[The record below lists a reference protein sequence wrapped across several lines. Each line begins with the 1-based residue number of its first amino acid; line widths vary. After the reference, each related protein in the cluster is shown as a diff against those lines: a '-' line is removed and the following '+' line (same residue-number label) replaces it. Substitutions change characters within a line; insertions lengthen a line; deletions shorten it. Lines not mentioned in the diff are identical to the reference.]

1 MGSSKGR
8 TFRVAVKAFT
18 GSGVALSANGD
29 VESHQGMIPL
39 VAKRNLWEI
48 EPSAAVMTSTNILLI
63 SLWFQLLVSS
73 FIVKLH

>member
-8 TFRVAVKAFT
+8 TFGVAVKAFT

-39 VAKRNLWEI
+39 VAKINLWEI